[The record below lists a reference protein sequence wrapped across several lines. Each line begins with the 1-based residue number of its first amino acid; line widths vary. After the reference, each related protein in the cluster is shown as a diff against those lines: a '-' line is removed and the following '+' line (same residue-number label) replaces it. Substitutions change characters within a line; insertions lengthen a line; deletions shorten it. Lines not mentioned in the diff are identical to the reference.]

1 MKYTVNQIVAGEDE
15 LILNYKE
22 QTAEVDAILMFMEK
36 RQRKIICREG
46 GDKVVLSPT
55 EMLYAESVDNKT
67 FVYTADRVVQTDSSL
82 VALETFLNDVQYF
95 RCSKS
100 MIVNI
105 DRVIRL
111 KSLSSNRIDVT
122 LENGEHIM
130 ISRTYASEFRRILK
144 GAASDER

>member
-1 MKYTVNQIVAGEDE
+1 MKYTVNRIESGDDE

-22 QTAEVDAILMFMEK
+22 QTPEVDAVLMFMDK
-36 RQRKIICREG
+36 KQRKIIGRM
-46 GDKVVLSPT
+46 GDEKVVVSPGDL
-55 EMLYAESVDNKT
+55 LYAESIDNRT
-67 FVYTADRVVQTDSSL
+67 FVYTKDKVIQTDSTLS
-82 VALETFLNDVQYF
+82 ALEAFLDDVQFF

-105 DRVIRL
+105 DRVERL
-111 KSLSSNRIDVT
+111 KSLSSNRIDAT

-144 GAASDER
+144 GGDYEG